1 MLPLVMVRDDM
12 LMTGDT
18 SFAAKH
24 FDQLVGNALGA
35 AGSPWPVDPANG
47 LINTSDVLID
57 WPSGMRDRY
66 VLTPFNSVANA
77 FGVYGLE
84 TLGAHYPLV
93 LAHGNAN
100 TCTGSATTQSS
111 LRPDCRCGSG
121 DCRLPRPNR

>member
-1 MLPLVMVRDDM
+1 VLPLVMVRDDM

-57 WPSGMRDRY
+57 WPSGMRDRF

-84 TLGAHYPLV
+84 TLGAHCPLV
-93 LAHGNAN
+93 LAHGNA
-100 TCTGSATTQSS
+100 THV
-111 LRPDCRCGSG
+111 LW
-121 DCRLPRPNR
+121 